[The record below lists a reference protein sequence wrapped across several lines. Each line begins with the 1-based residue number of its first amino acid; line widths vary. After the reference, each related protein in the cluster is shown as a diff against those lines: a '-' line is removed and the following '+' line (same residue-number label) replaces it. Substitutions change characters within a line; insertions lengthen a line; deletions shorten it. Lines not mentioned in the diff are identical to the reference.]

1 MTYHLSNLFIFVS
14 SLKITRFQSSM
25 VQFSHV
31 WANLRHVRTCLQ
43 LIDNFFCCTCA
54 PNPTSLKAHLTV
66 MSDNNL
72 FVLRWTCFVVVDA
85 LPSRPSVIR
94 VTQRLFSRS
103 ARSFGHPPLYLS
115 ILPTTSFLICAK
127 EDWLM
132 LPKST
137 TLQVETPLLNWTK
150 VWCFY
155 SWDNGG
161 IWPQMILQIVPC
173 VLWNQG
179 YTMHKKSHNVLSY
192 AMHKEMSMLEEWHQ
206 TKASIV
212 HGIVT
217 LTTST
222 FPILETL

>member
-1 MTYHLSNLFIFVS
+1 MFTTHRQLLLLHLCAQSNLS
-14 SLKITRFQSSM
+14 QSI
-25 VQFSHV
+25 SHSD
-31 WANLRHVRTCLQ
+31 VRQQWL
-43 LIDNFFCCTCA
+43 
-54 PNPTSLKAHLTV
+54 
-66 MSDNNL
+66 
-72 FVLRWTCFVVVDA
+72 VLGWTCFVVVDA

-115 ILPTTSFLICAK
+115 ILPTTSFLVCAK

-132 LPKST
+132 LPKAT

-192 AMHKEMSMLEEWHQ
+192 AMHKEMSMLEE
-206 TKASIV
+206 
-212 HGIVT
+212 
-217 LTTST
+217 
-222 FPILETL
+222 